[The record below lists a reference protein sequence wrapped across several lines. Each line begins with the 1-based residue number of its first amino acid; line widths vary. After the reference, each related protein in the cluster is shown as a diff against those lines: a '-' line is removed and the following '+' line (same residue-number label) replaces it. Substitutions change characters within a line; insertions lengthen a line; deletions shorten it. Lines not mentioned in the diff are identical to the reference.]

1 MEFNVLDSLEMTHS
15 FNQGVHTGVFKK
27 LSLLYSDW
35 KWKKQA
41 KNIVGVASSKV
52 HKELVSASD
61 SVSDLNSVVWKLT
74 YSRIINDS
82 LVTMP
87 ESLSPSGKYI
97 LQIRVGGNGQLM
109 FVYEPVAKLF

>member
-15 FNQGVHTGVFKK
+15 FNQGVHPGVFKK

-41 KNIVGVASSKV
+41 KTIVGLASSKV
-52 HKELVSASD
+52 HKTLVSASD
-61 SVSDLNSVVWKLT
+61 SVSDLNGVVWKLT

-109 FVYEPVAKLF
+109 FVYEPVEKLF